1 LAQNAFRVIL
11 KLTPTRLFSLVA
23 KSSLK
28 SSYRK
33 WKISNYVFK
42 LPYGEEI
49 YRPNQGADKVRQKFT
64 SYERDIET
72 DLDFAQARFYNSKLG
87 RFNTVDPLMA
97 SADIINPQTFNRY
110 AYVGNNPVNITDPTG
125 EIWGVSGNAVQWF
138 KDKEAMVAAGFT
150 AYNSLIGYVQGVGN
164 VALNPNAGTY
174 SPITNDIQALRNLA
188 ALGATAAQLAASAG
202 VLGVSLA
209 AAGVIIGAGGVVY
222 LYTQYPA
229 AAGRLKQAG
238 CPAYIECL
246 SVDDSRLMEGRYEMT
261 NAGENS
267 SGSSA
272 SEGGGSSSA
281 GNANPDPN
289 DNKPKAD
296 TRPANERI
304 SGSLKKSKSYAS
316 ELGHLNEAELTKISK
331 QKGAEAQKAKKML
344 KLIKEGD
351 RLREKGNK
359 K

>member
-1 LAQNAFRVIL
+1 
-11 KLTPTRLFSLVA
+11 
-23 KSSLK
+23 
-28 SSYRK
+28 
-33 WKISNYVFK
+33 
-42 LPYGEEI
+42 
-49 YRPNQGADKVRQKFT
+49 
-64 SYERDIET
+64 
-72 DLDFAQARFYNSKLG
+72 
-87 RFNTVDPLMA
+87 
-97 SADIINPQTFNRY
+97 
-110 AYVGNNPVNITDPTG
+110 
-125 EIWGVSGNAVQWF
+125 
-138 KDKEAMVAAGFT
+138 
-150 AYNSLIGYVQGVGN
+150 
-164 VALNPNAGTY
+164 
-174 SPITNDIQALRNLA
+174 
-188 ALGATAAQLAASAG
+188 
-202 VLGVSLA
+202 
-209 AAGVIIGAGGVVY
+209 
-222 LYTQYPA
+222 
-229 AAGRLKQAG
+229 
-238 CPAYIECL
+238 
-246 SVDDSRLMEGRYEMT
+246 MEGRYEMT

-281 GNANPDPN
+281 GNANPDPH

>member
-1 LAQNAFRVIL
+1 L
-11 KLTPTRLFSLVA
+11 KR
-23 KSSLK
+23 
-28 SSYRK
+28 SYRK
-33 WKISNYVFK
+33 WNKSNYVFK
-42 LPYGEEI
+42 LPFGEEI
-49 YRPNQGADKVRQKFT
+49 NSGTGGRNSAQGYGGQDNIRQKFT
-64 SYERDIET
+64 GYERDAET
-72 DLDFAQARFYNSKLG
+72 DLDFAQARMYHKNHG
-87 RFNTVDPLMA
+87 RFTSVDPLMA

-110 AYVGNNPVNITDPTG
+110 VYVGNNPVNITDPTG
-125 EIWGVSGNAVQWF
+125 ELWGVSGNVVQWF
-138 KDKEAMVAAGFT
+138 KDKEAIVAAGFT

-209 AAGVIIGAGGVVY
+209 TAGVIIGAGGVVY

-267 SGSSA
+267 SRSSV
-272 SEGGGSSSA
+272 SEGGSSSSA
-281 GNANPDPN
+281 GNANPDPH
-289 DNKPKAD
+289 DNKPSAPDAKGMTRLSKGEIKAMKKAGHD
-296 TRPANERI
+296 PHDYKPKKNGSNYDLFKDREGNVYVNLKNG
-304 SGSLKKSKSYAS
+304 SGVPDPTNLNVKDFKK
-316 ELGHLNEAELTKISK
+316 
-331 QKGAEAQKAKKML
+331 
-344 KLIKEGD
+344 
-351 RLREKGNK
+351 
-359 K
+359 